1 MDSPNLSGLPAFQNK
16 WVGKACLTQLQSLRL
31 QFSLS
36 EINAIFPY
44 LRSSDSKHIF
54 DRSYQPLLETI
65 TPHFDLV
72 VIDGPHATNPLQD
85 FDVQTIDSAVIVRDV
100 RLDNFGVVR
109 EWSTHLSM
117 AELKSI
123 GVVENHL

>member
-1 MDSPNLSGLPAFQNK
+1 M
-16 WVGKACLTQLQSLRL
+16 
-31 QFSLS
+31 
-36 EINAIFPY
+36 
-44 LRSSDSKHIF
+44 
-54 DRSYQPLLETI
+54 
-65 TPHFDLV
+65 

-100 RLDNFGVVR
+100 RLDNFGAVR

-117 AELKSI
+117 AGMKSI